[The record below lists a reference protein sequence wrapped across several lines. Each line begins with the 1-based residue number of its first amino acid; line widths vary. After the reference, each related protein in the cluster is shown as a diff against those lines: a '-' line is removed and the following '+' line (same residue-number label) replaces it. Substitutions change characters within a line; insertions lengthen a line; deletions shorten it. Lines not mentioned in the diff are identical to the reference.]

1 MRAGLRESGLAV
13 REDLGGLVLAGGA
26 SLRMG
31 GDKALA
37 DWAGRRAVDRVF
49 DLASGLCGSPVL
61 VCGGD
66 YGLPFMPDP
75 SPGAGPVAG
84 VLAGARALKA
94 AGCSTALILAV
105 DAPTLSP
112 ADLAPLLEAPAP
124 GAAYESLPLPMVV
137 ALDALPAEAQ
147 AGWPLRRLA
156 ERAGLAVITPS
167 EDVLRRARGA
177 NTPAEQSAL
186 LAGFDGS

>member
-61 VCGGD
+61 VCGGASQ
-66 YGLPFMPDP
+66 GFWRG
-75 SPGAGPVAG
+75 PG
-84 VLAGARALKA
+84 R
-94 AGCSTALILAV
+94 
-105 DAPTLSP
+105 
-112 ADLAPLLEAPAP
+112 
-124 GAAYESLPLPMVV
+124 
-137 ALDALPAEAQ
+137 
-147 AGWPLRRLA
+147 
-156 ERAGLAVITPS
+156 
-167 EDVLRRARGA
+167 
-177 NTPAEQSAL
+177 
-186 LAGFDGS
+186 